1 MATGRRLEK
10 INMLLQEELARV
22 LDRESEFRDD
32 ALVTVTRVET
42 SPDLHYAAVHVSI
55 FEKEPNRTLEIL
67 GKNVYTIQQI
77 LNRRLRM
84 RPVPKIRFEIDEG
97 EMKREVVEKSLA
109 ELKKRGEV

>member
-10 INMLLQEELARV
+10 INVLLKEELARI
-22 LDRESEFRDD
+22 LELESDFRDD
-32 ALVTVTRVET
+32 ALVTVTRVEV
-42 SPDLHYAAVHVSI
+42 SPDLHYAAVRVSI

-67 GKNVYTIQQI
+67 GKNVYNIQQI

-97 EMKREVVEKSLA
+97 EEKREVVEKSLA
-109 ELKKRGEV
+109 ELKRKGEM